1 MDGQQM
7 PPPDTPVMDG
17 PLGYHIHTGK
27 HAITRYDW
35 LQYIRFAD
43 TYLKNGNSGQGNS
56 DFL

>member
-7 PPPDTPVMDG
+7 PPPDTPVIDG
-17 PLGYHIHTGK
+17 LLGYHIHTGK

-43 TYLKNGNSGQGNS
+43 IYLAISYKKFSARP
-56 DFL
+56 